1 MIQTKFWISGAQINE
16 GNKTLHAQ
24 TWLVAI
30 KLLPHTV
37 LLNLEIACKLGDSE
51 LISIKNYSKTI
62 GYYFLILAD

>member
-16 GNKTLHAQ
+16 GSKTLQAQ

-37 LLNLEIACKLGDSE
+37 LLNFEIACKLGE